1 MLGVVTGLVTGTGGL
16 SGSTAGGIGVEVVG
30 SGEGTVIIGGVEAVV
45 PVPVAGVVTG
55 LVTGVAG

>member
-16 SGSTAGGIGVEVVG
+16 SGSTAGGIGVEAVG
-30 SGEGTVIIGGVEAVV
+30 SGEGTVIIGGVEAV
-45 PVPVAGVVTG
+45 PVAGVVTG